1 MEFLIALY
9 DRIMG
14 RFIPVQVRDV
24 LRRSARSV
32 RWSIS
37 SCSACCSANF
47 GVGFVKSTIAATA
60 IAMTFNFFVNN
71 ALTYRDGRLKGAR
84 ALFDGWV
91 SFCAVCSVGA
101 VANVGVAAFLY
112 DARSDTWIVSALGGD
127 LVSAVWNY
135 ALSSRFVWGR
145 Y

>member
-1 MEFLIALY
+1 
-9 DRIMG
+9 
-14 RFIPVQVRDV
+14 
-24 LRRSARSV
+24 
-32 RWSIS
+32 
-37 SCSACCSANF
+37 
-47 GVGFVKSTIAATA
+47 
-60 IAMTFNFFVNN
+60 
-71 ALTYRDGRLKGAR
+71 
-84 ALFDGWV
+84 V

-112 DARSDTWIVSALGGD
+112 DARSDTWIVSAMAGI

>member
-1 MEFLIALY
+1 MF
-9 DRIMG
+9 RVMG
-14 RFIPVQVRDV
+14 IGFI
-24 LRRSARSV
+24 
-32 RWSIS
+32 
-37 SCSACCSANF
+37 
-47 GVGFVKSTIAATA
+47 KSTIAATA

-71 ALTYRDGRLKGAR
+71 ALTYRDARLKGAR
-84 ALFDGWV
+84 ALMDGWV

-112 DARSDTWIVSALGGD
+112 DARSDTWIVSALAGI